1 MHFLSYDI
9 YKSMLSVK
17 VLCMLCVTCI
27 QADNQIVTK
36 VVIRVRRRLRV
47 V

>member
-9 YKSMLSVK
+9 SKFMLSLK

-27 QADNQIVTK
+27 LLDNEIVTK